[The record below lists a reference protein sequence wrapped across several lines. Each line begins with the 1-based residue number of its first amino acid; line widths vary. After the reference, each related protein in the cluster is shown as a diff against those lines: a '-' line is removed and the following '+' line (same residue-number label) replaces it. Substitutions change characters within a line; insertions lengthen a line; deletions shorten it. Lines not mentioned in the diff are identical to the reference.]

1 MITETIK
8 QQEEYFYTANLKVA
22 TALVTLGFAPKMPN
36 PITRTIRS
44 DGRESTVFWF
54 DATNKD
60 GMQADEVFKG
70 MTKGAEDIE
79 KADPENPI
87 NYIRA
92 ALQNR
97 EVLVDWIR
105 ATPQRVEVEIKG
117 KKLLIRRD
125 ASEEDKKRLIKYL

>member
-22 TALVTLGFAPKMPN
+22 AALVTLGFAPKMPN

>member
-1 MITETIK
+1 
-8 QQEEYFYTANLKVA
+8 
-22 TALVTLGFAPKMPN
+22 MPN

>member
-79 KADPENPI
+79 KVDPENPI

-125 ASEEDKKRLIKYL
+125 ASEEDKKRLLKYI

>member
-36 PITRTIRS
+36 PITRTVRS

-60 GMQADEVFKG
+60 GMQADEVFRG

-79 KADPENPI
+79 KTDPENPI

-125 ASEEDKKRLIKYL
+125 ASEEDKKQLIKYL

>member
-70 MTKGAEDIE
+70 MTKGAKDIE

-105 ATPQRVEVEIKG
+105 APPQRVEVEIKG

-125 ASEEDKKRLIKYL
+125 ASEEDKKQLICL

>member
-22 TALVTLGFAPKMPN
+22 TALVTLGFAPKMPS

-79 KADPENPI
+79 KTDPENPI

>member
-70 MTKGAEDIE
+70 MTKGAEHIE
-79 KADPENPI
+79 KTDPENPI

-125 ASEEDKKRLIKYL
+125 ASEEDKKQLIKYL

>member
-22 TALVTLGFAPKMPN
+22 TALVTLGFAPKMPS

-60 GMQADEVFKG
+60 GTQADEVFKG

>member
-22 TALVTLGFAPKMPN
+22 TALVTLGFAPKMPS

-60 GMQADEVFKG
+60 GMQADAVFKG